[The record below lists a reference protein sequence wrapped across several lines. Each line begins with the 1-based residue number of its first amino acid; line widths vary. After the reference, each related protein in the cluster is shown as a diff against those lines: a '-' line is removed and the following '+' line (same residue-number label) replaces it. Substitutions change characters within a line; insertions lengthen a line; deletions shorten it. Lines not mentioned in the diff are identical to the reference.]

1 MVVLH
6 PAEMQKACK
15 ILWRKQIYS
24 TNNAFFCQHAETW
37 LNQCYDYG
45 PNRLPSAQKHDQ
57 FSVVMTF

>member
-37 LNQCYDYG
+37 LYQCYDYG
-45 PNRLPSAQKHDQ
+45 PNRLSSAQEHD
-57 FSVVMTF
+57 

>member
-24 TNNAFFCQHAETW
+24 TNNAFFFCQHAETW

-45 PNRLPSAQKHDQ
+45 PNRLLSAQKHD
-57 FSVVMTF
+57 

>member
-24 TNNAFFCQHAETW
+24 TNNAFFLVNMQRR
-37 LNQCYDYG
+37 G
-45 PNRLPSAQKHDQ
+45 
-57 FSVVMTF
+57 